1 MTQRSSTRA
10 PLPAADA
17 VSLNVLAPLDVQ
29 KPRTHDDAPPFG
41 DEQPSRRP
49 VSTRW
54 RLERGSQQ
62 FRFTLL
68 FLAVLVVF
76 SGYFAFDVPSI
87 TSIDLKEAL
96 RIDNE
101 QLGLLFRCVTRNAL
115 CAPPRFPCKPQH
127 SVGSRPPLLQRV
139 RAAQRHHPA
148 AVWALLLQVRPVERR
163 HRHRDTHLQRH
174 LRHGARCLQR
184 HVLADGGRPPRVR
197 PGRREHLRRSRYPRH
212 AVVQG

>member
-10 PLPAADA
+10 PPLPSADA
-17 VSLNVLAPLDVQ
+17 VSLNVLAPLEVQ
-29 KPRTHDDAPPFG
+29 KPKSHDGVVVF
-41 DEQPSRRP
+41 DEDQPVARRP

-54 RLERGSQQ
+54 RLERGSRT

-101 QLGLLFRCVTRNAL
+101 QLGLLFRCAAATGL
-115 CAPPRFPCKPQH
+115 CT
-127 SVGSRPPLLQRV
+127 RV
-139 RAAQRHHPA
+139 R
-148 AVWALLLQVRPVERR
+148 
-163 HRHRDTHLQRH
+163 
-174 LRHGARCLQR
+174 C
-184 HVLADGGRPPRVR
+184 GG
-197 PGRREHLRRSRYPRH
+197 
-212 AVVQG
+212 